1 MIPYLFQPGRG
12 GVFFRCWITSTN
24 GNGGFMA
31 GEIAQYHIA
40 EFVNL
45 KAATSGAAALMEY
58 VASPR
63 GMRHQTGP
71 RRAVIWGEGPEALLP
86 LQSRLYLSPGALEAA
101 REIKLAFTLH
111 DAIPAAQLP
120 SSALLLHGEG
130 MTRPGT

>member
-1 MIPYLFQPGRG
+1 
-12 GVFFRCWITSTN
+12 
-24 GNGGFMA
+24 MA
-31 GEIAQYHIA
+31 GDIAQYHVA

-58 VASPR
+58 VTSPR

-101 REIKLAFTLH
+101 REIKLVFTLL
-111 DAIPAAQLP
+111 DPIPADQLP
-120 SSALLLHGEG
+120 ASTLLLHGEG
-130 MTRPGT
+130 VTRGKT